1 MFPSPGVPP
10 SNCAGETLRCKDGT
24 GLGHHGQA
32 RSQYQDPVAEP
43 GPLGKTG
50 RDSVFL
56 PRALP
61 ALMPSHPHS
70 AGQGPFWRLPHPGG
84 GTHRAGLQ
92 WPPCGSLTT
101 SAECAVV
108 RVARSQETLQST
120 KNARFSSA
128 VSCPRAVCRRVSI
141 RRHTGFEDPCHVD
154 QEPHVPRY
162 PKSQSG
168 TDLPQESTTSRGSC
182 ARPVPVTM
190 TLPVCLSTCVSRAR
204 EGKVDGPACLSLI
217 WRPLCRELVQLL
229 VAKQIRSHLG
239 FAGQRPRPRSPAA
252 THEP

>member
-61 ALMPSHPHS
+61 ALTPSHPHS

-92 WPPCGSLTT
+92 WPPRGSLTR

-120 KNARFSSA
+120 KNARFSS

-168 TDLPQESTTSRGSC
+168 TDLPQESTMSRGSC

-190 TLPVCLSTCVSRAR
+190 TLPRPPLHRHEQGSGRQGGWASVSVTDLASSLSGTGAAFSGEADKEPLR
-204 EGKVDGPACLSLI
+204 
-217 WRPLCRELVQLL
+217 LCRT
-229 VAKQIRSHLG
+229 
-239 FAGQRPRPRSPAA
+239 AA
-252 THEP
+252 LAMEPCHHT